1 MPTSVSGADAI
12 LRDLDQRL
20 ANMRHAI
27 LERLS
32 RIGEEA
38 VRLQRNSHKYHDQ
51 TGNLTSSI
59 GYAVLDKGSVYKRSS
74 FAAVSSN
81 KGTGADG
88 SKTGKDL
95 IDQLAQ
101 KYASEDMA
109 LVIVAGMEY
118 ATYVQDMGLNVIDT
132 AQLHVNGKA
141 PEAIERIVKKVIKG
155 INDSY
160 K

>member
-1 MPTSVSGADAI
+1 MPISVSGVDDI

-20 ANMRHAI
+20 TNMRHSI

-38 VRLQRNSHKYHDQ
+38 VRLQRKSHKYDDQ

-59 GYAVLDKGSVYKRSS
+59 GYAVLDNGRVYKRSS

-81 KGTGADG
+81 KGDGTDG
-88 SKTGKDL
+88 SKTGSDL
-95 IDQLAQ
+95 IAQLAQ

-118 ATYVQDMGLNVIDT
+118 ATYVQNMGLNVIDT
-132 AQLHVNGKA
+132 AELHARGKA
-141 PEAIERIVKKVIKG
+141 PAAIERIVKKTIKG
-155 INDSY
+155 INDRY